1 MLILAYFFN
10 AGNLKSTQFF
20 TLIFHDFFMNFFH
33 FEKNSEF
40 SISCTSHRRGD
51 MYRNFTPSDPIFPL
65 WARAPTARAVP
76 VELCMFFITF
86 STVFLLILLGTWVR
100 FAWTW
105 KNVLICQVFFD
116 RGCLRKP
123 CVALTHTMKI
133 WNFENLQNVNFGGS
147 KIGPDALIRDP
158 SPARAGMSR
167 GGGCQFL
174 QPAAAPSSVSKSTM
188 AVGTC
193 LLGPRATCGRAS
205 CVSLLKSSGNEI
217 LRGGTPRLNRKKLGK
232 PIFTANPPHPP

>member
-100 FAWTW
+100 FA
-105 KNVLICQVFFD
+105 
-116 RGCLRKP
+116 
-123 CVALTHTMKI
+123 
-133 WNFENLQNVNFGGS
+133 
-147 KIGPDALIRDP
+147 
-158 SPARAGMSR
+158 
-167 GGGCQFL
+167 
-174 QPAAAPSSVSKSTM
+174 
-188 AVGTC
+188 
-193 LLGPRATCGRAS
+193 
-205 CVSLLKSSGNEI
+205 
-217 LRGGTPRLNRKKLGK
+217 
-232 PIFTANPPHPP
+232 

>member
-1 MLILAYFFN
+1 MLDFYARHKNSIKNYLPSNHSDIGFFMLLTIRTYKYYIPPNGNFFAFKIRRKIFMLILAYFFN

-33 FEKNSEF
+33 FEKNSGF

-100 FAWTW
+100 FA
-105 KNVLICQVFFD
+105 
-116 RGCLRKP
+116 
-123 CVALTHTMKI
+123 
-133 WNFENLQNVNFGGS
+133 
-147 KIGPDALIRDP
+147 
-158 SPARAGMSR
+158 
-167 GGGCQFL
+167 
-174 QPAAAPSSVSKSTM
+174 
-188 AVGTC
+188 
-193 LLGPRATCGRAS
+193 
-205 CVSLLKSSGNEI
+205 
-217 LRGGTPRLNRKKLGK
+217 
-232 PIFTANPPHPP
+232 